1 MSIQQAVDTYSRV
14 MVEAFDEKS
23 VIGVSRGFQTFF
35 GRVENGS
42 KTVFSPNANVVDID
56 IMRGN
61 EKTAA
66 LIQRNA
72 SGRSNSVA
80 NPINTNEQKYT
91 NFSRAYP
98 LGEEISDIDSEQLNS
113 RVAGENPYAASITK
127 FDRLR
132 ILGIQHHEEHIRRFV
147 RMFERLAAQS
157 VILGVQDSILGT
169 ANTDLQYDFR
179 RASGNTI
186 TVANPWD
193 GGSATIIADIDAGN
207 LQFRTTSK
215 TSPDMMIL
223 GSSAMN
229 SFINDSDVQ
238 AQADNRRFELIQ
250 VSSNNP
256 VPDRFA
262 RFVSAGFNARGLLRT
277 PSGYELW
284 LFSYVDGYST
294 NAGVFTPFM
303 PVDKAVIASSRSRND
318 RYFGPSN
325 VLPKTQ
331 ARIQFYQEWFG
342 FSPLAAPMPMNIKDL
357 GATVLPAMF
366 YFDAYMSSNAK
377 TLTQRTQTAPI
388 FATTQTDAFVTLD
401 GLKT

>member
-284 LFSYVDGYST
+284 LFSYVDRYST